1 MGPERSSSVFLWRN
15 WAIPL
20 PPDQRH
26 RPKPRFVVRTPKCFV
41 PKYTGAMAEEND
53 KRVRAWR
60 IVGWVVAL
68 LAVVIVAGPQII
80 DLLGE

>member
-1 MGPERSSSVFLWRN
+1 
-15 WAIPL
+15 
-20 PPDQRH
+20 
-26 RPKPRFVVRTPKCFV
+26 
-41 PKYTGAMAEEND
+41 MADDND

-80 DLLGE
+80 DLIGE

>member
-1 MGPERSSSVFLWRN
+1 MAPERSSSVVRWLN
-15 WAIPL
+15 WSFRAHQIRATDRYL
-20 PPDQRH
+20 S
-26 RPKPRFVVRTPKCFV
+26 FSGRTPRCFV
-41 PKYTGAMAEEND
+41 PEYTGAMAEEND

>member
-1 MGPERSSSVFLWRN
+1 M
-15 WAIPL
+15 
-20 PPDQRH
+20 
-26 RPKPRFVVRTPKCFV
+26 PRCFV
-41 PKYTGAMAEEND
+41 PEYTGAMAEEND

>member
-1 MGPERSSSVFLWRN
+1 
-15 WAIPL
+15 
-20 PPDQRH
+20 
-26 RPKPRFVVRTPKCFV
+26 
-41 PKYTGAMAEEND
+41 MAEEND

-68 LAVVIVAGPQII
+68 LAVVIVAGAQII

>member
-1 MGPERSSSVFLWRN
+1 MAWPSAGVSGLLPTPE
-15 WAIPL
+15 
-20 PPDQRH
+20 
-26 RPKPRFVVRTPKCFV
+26 
-41 PKYTGAMAEEND
+41 YTGGMADDND

-80 DLLGE
+80 DLIGE

>member
-1 MGPERSSSVFLWRN
+1 
-15 WAIPL
+15 
-20 PPDQRH
+20 
-26 RPKPRFVVRTPKCFV
+26 
-41 PKYTGAMAEEND
+41 MAEEND

-68 LAVVIVAGPQII
+68 FAVVIVAGPQII

>member
-1 MGPERSSSVFLWRN
+1 
-15 WAIPL
+15 
-20 PPDQRH
+20 
-26 RPKPRFVVRTPKCFV
+26 
-41 PKYTGAMAEEND
+41 MADDND

-80 DLLGE
+80 DFIGE

>member
-1 MGPERSSSVFLWRN
+1 M
-15 WAIPL
+15 
-20 PPDQRH
+20 
-26 RPKPRFVVRTPKCFV
+26 VRTPKCFV

-80 DLLGE
+80 ELLGE

>member
-1 MGPERSSSVFLWRN
+1 MAWHRAWFSGPLRAPE
-15 WAIPL
+15 
-20 PPDQRH
+20 
-26 RPKPRFVVRTPKCFV
+26 
-41 PKYTGAMAEEND
+41 YTGGMADDND

-80 DLLGE
+80 DLIGE

>member
-1 MGPERSSSVFLWRN
+1 
-15 WAIPL
+15 
-20 PPDQRH
+20 
-26 RPKPRFVVRTPKCFV
+26 
-41 PKYTGAMAEEND
+41 MAEEND

-68 LAVVIVAGPQII
+68 LAVVIVAGPQTI